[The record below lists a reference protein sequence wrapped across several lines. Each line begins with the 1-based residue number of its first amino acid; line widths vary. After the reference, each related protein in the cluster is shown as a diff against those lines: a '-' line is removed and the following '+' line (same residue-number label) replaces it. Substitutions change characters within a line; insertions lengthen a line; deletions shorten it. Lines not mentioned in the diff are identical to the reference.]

1 MTNLQITDAKAKK
14 INEAGD
20 LALDICI
27 NALKGKVAPDAEEV
41 KLSMKMLSVEAK
53 NRQSSTHQVAIEFGM
68 AQSIASDPKQL
79 KEYIGITNPQVRK
92 ALEGKVK

>member
-1 MTNLQITDAKAKK
+1 MNYLQITEARAKK

-20 LALDICI
+20 LSLDICI

-53 NRQSSTHQVAIEFGM
+53 NRQSATHQEAIGFGM
-68 AQSIASDPKQL
+68 AQSIAKSPKHL
-79 KEYIGITNPQVRK
+79 EKYIRITNPQVQK
-92 ALEGKVK
+92 ALEGKTK